1 MQLQDL
7 RLLTKSCSFILKKK
21 KKKPQETLQLG
32 SKKLQ
37 CNN

>member
-21 KKKPQETLQLG
+21 KKKNL
-32 SKKLQ
+32 KKLS
-37 CNN
+37 N